1 MKNTLVGRLQRR
13 LKPETHVA
21 TLDVLV
27 VNEQEEFIIEE
38 ERYKAL
44 CEQVLNS
51 VPLAGVLEFSL
62 LFVDENEMAKLNEL
76 HMGYEGPTDVLAF
89 PIDEQLVT
97 EPEGAGFWNR
107 LKLRSQS
114 NFSDQKFLLGDV
126 VICPSVANRNAAEN
140 AESYSGHTGN
150 LRSEIDLLVVHGV
163 LHVLGMD
170 HANSTEEK
178 EMQAAERVQL
188 KSFSHRPAA

>member
-51 VPLAGVLEFSL
+51 VSLAGVLEFSL

-76 HMGYEGPTDVLAF
+76 HMGYKGPTDVLAF

-97 EPEGAGFWNR
+97 EPEDAGLWNR
-107 LKLRSQS
+107 LKLRNQS
-114 NFSDQKFLLGDV
+114 NFPDQKILLGDV
-126 VICPSVANRNAAEN
+126 VVCPSVANRNAAEN
-140 AESYSGHTGN
+140 AESYSGHSGN
-150 LRSEIDLLVVHGV
+150 LKSELDLLVVHGV

-170 HANSTEEK
+170 HANSAEEK
-178 EMQAAERVQL
+178 EMQAAERVHL
-188 KSFSHRPAA
+188 KLFSQRPAS

>member
-1 MKNTLVGRLQRR
+1 VKNTLVGRLQRR
-13 LKPETHVA
+13 LKPETHIA

-114 NFSDQKFLLGDV
+114 NFPDQKFLLGDV

>member
-1 MKNTLVGRLQRR
+1 MKNTLVGKLQRK

-21 TLDVLV
+21 TLEVLV
-27 VNEQEEFIIEE
+27 TNEQKEFIIEE

-51 VPLAGVLEFSL
+51 VSLAGVLELSL

-76 HMGYEGPTDVLAF
+76 HMGYKGPTDVLAF

-97 EPEGAGFWNR
+97 EPEDTGLWNR
-107 LKLRSQS
+107 LKLRNQS
-114 NFSDQKFLLGDV
+114 NFPDQKILLGDV
-126 VICPSVANRNAAEN
+126 VVCPSVANRNAAEN
-140 AESYSGHTGN
+140 AESYSGHSGN
-150 LRSEIDLLVVHGV
+150 LKSELDLLVVHGV

-170 HANSTEEK
+170 HANSAEEK
-178 EMQAAERVQL
+178 EMQAAERVHL
-188 KSFSHRPAA
+188 KLFSQRPAS

>member
-89 PIDEQLVT
+89 PIDDQLVT

>member
-1 MKNTLVGRLQRR
+1 MKNTLVGKLQRK

-21 TLDVLV
+21 TLEVLV
-27 VNEQEEFIIEE
+27 TNEQKEFIIEE

-76 HMGYEGPTDVLAF
+76 HMGYKGPTDVLAF

-97 EPEGAGFWNR
+97 EPEDTGLWNR
-107 LKLRSQS
+107 LKLRNQS
-114 NFSDQKFLLGDV
+114 NFPDQKILLGDV
-126 VICPSVANRNAAEN
+126 VVCPSVANRNAAEN
-140 AESYSGHTGN
+140 AESYSGHSGN
-150 LRSEIDLLVVHGV
+150 LKSELDLLVVHGV

-170 HANSTEEK
+170 HANSAEEK
-178 EMQAAERVQL
+178 EMQAAERVHL
-188 KSFSHRPAA
+188 KLFSQRPAS

>member
-13 LKPETHVA
+13 LKPETHIA